1 MWDLRGDAGS
11 GGRKAAQQVFC
22 SRARDETR
30 GLNLEEGRD

>member
-1 MWDLRGDAGS
+1 MWDLQEMWAAEE
-11 GGRKAAQQVFC
+11 GRLRQQVFC